1 MDYLSLLTNDEVNDL
16 CKVISGKIIKKF
28 FTENPNEFARIK
40 SGFRPSRIS
49 EDEAVSLV
57 IQNINKTF
65 LRRFIN
71 GQTESWLKQVKNNI
85 DFFKIK
91 GHVEEQAIAETLAD
105 SPFDSHIELY
115 FKLIGRSV
123 DKEYIDD
130 IKERILALK
139 NKKDETSSSDDT
151 EKVSSEQKISE
162 LEQKV
167 TELNL
172 QLTKLVAISE
182 HKENEY
188 AEKKQALEENNSKL
202 EKTLEELQQQFQDL
216 QYEKKKADEE
226 LFELH
231 IRAQYDD
238 TEDAIAA
245 CAHTEDYQYVSLCEV
260 VYSGYNNQKWLM
272 RLADI
277 KEGILETFNCQEDQP
292 KYFGNRNRLFLKDGP
307 TEVKTVG
314 VWKWNAGPNNSDPS
328 KDFVQISFNREIMPA
343 EVITIPNCE
352 SSEQLLNSLKAG
364 CTAEITAV
372 RTIFAACLSKGQYIG
387 FLCKKHDLEQDGSV
401 VKLKKDVITIPFYNF
416 EDKDVIQLSNGK
428 VYFKRINIGMPVE
441 VVKVKNSFE
450 IVKSVIMSRNSWAL
464 FKQSGKTRSEWR
476 IIKDF
481 LENMDTTTIVE
492 DIAQT
497 AKCDIVDAEKFL
509 DKFCEQAKEYI
520 EGVTIEDSLVAA
532 VVYANNEMMERCK
545 KLVTEDWN
553 REHQLE
559 IEKAQ
564 KNLQELEQQI
574 QSVKDKS
581 AREQQD
587 ADNQLAKTKKQQDL
601 LLTSLKKIEDDIAMK
616 EKLADEV
623 EKNVAEKIRQAQDN
637 ASQFIADFAFIS
649 QARATNSM
657 DRVIERKT
665 TNVFQIDYQSGKCLR
680 LNEDWESSNWEE
692 LLETI
697 AEALEDTGVNR
708 RYSKPLAAY
717 MYASFLADSP
727 LMIIGPSASNIVDA
741 FSGAMFGCTAG
752 ILECEESYNS
762 EVVKK
767 CYESGDRVVKI
778 INPFNHNWIARI
790 PDIVKHSD
798 IFFIAVYPYSEDVQI
813 EPKSMFNYML
823 PVFTE
828 IFIDKEPIRDIQG
841 GHLTNE
847 YENFQLVEPL
857 RLHTRI
863 LKNLH
868 ISLFTRNKI
877 QMLLSNLHGMLK
889 DESVDFDI
897 VFLLLPYA
905 YVTMQ
910 LPVLLDAIQSG
921 GKKMLSVSN
930 DLLNEIENLYGENNG

>member
-1 MDYLSLLTNDEVNDL
+1 MRA
-16 CKVISGKIIKKF
+16 
-28 FTENPNEFARIK
+28 AR
-40 SGFRPSRIS
+40 S
-49 EDEAVSLV
+49 
-57 IQNINKTF
+57 
-65 LRRFIN
+65 
-71 GQTESWLKQVKNNI
+71 
-85 DFFKIK
+85 
-91 GHVEEQAIAETLAD
+91 
-105 SPFDSHIELY
+105 
-115 FKLIGRSV
+115 
-123 DKEYIDD
+123 
-130 IKERILALK
+130 
-139 NKKDETSSSDDT
+139 
-151 EKVSSEQKISE
+151 
-162 LEQKV
+162 
-167 TELNL
+167 
-172 QLTKLVAISE
+172 
-182 HKENEY
+182 
-188 AEKKQALEENNSKL
+188 
-202 EKTLEELQQQFQDL
+202 
-216 QYEKKKADEE
+216 
-226 LFELH
+226 
-231 IRAQYDD
+231 
-238 TEDAIAA
+238 
-245 CAHTEDYQYVSLCEV
+245 
-260 VYSGYNNQKWLM
+260 
-272 RLADI
+272 
-277 KEGILETFNCQEDQP
+277 
-292 KYFGNRNRLFLKDGP
+292 
-307 TEVKTVG
+307 
-314 VWKWNAGPNNSDPS
+314 
-328 KDFVQISFNREIMPA
+328 
-343 EVITIPNCE
+343 
-352 SSEQLLNSLKAG
+352 
-364 CTAEITAV
+364 
-372 RTIFAACLSKGQYIG
+372 
-387 FLCKKHDLEQDGSV
+387 
-401 VKLKKDVITIPFYNF
+401 
-416 EDKDVIQLSNGK
+416 
-428 VYFKRINIGMPVE
+428 
-441 VVKVKNSFE
+441 
-450 IVKSVIMSRNSWAL
+450 
-464 FKQSGKTRSEWR
+464 
-476 IIKDF
+476 
-481 LENMDTTTIVE
+481 
-492 DIAQT
+492 
-497 AKCDIVDAEKFL
+497 
-509 DKFCEQAKEYI
+509 
-520 EGVTIEDSLVAA
+520 
-532 VVYANNEMMERCK
+532 
-545 KLVTEDWN
+545 
-553 REHQLE
+553 
-559 IEKAQ
+559 
-564 KNLQELEQQI
+564 
-574 QSVKDKS
+574 
-581 AREQQD
+581 
-587 ADNQLAKTKKQQDL
+587 
-601 LLTSLKKIEDDIAMK
+601 
-616 EKLADEV
+616 
-623 EKNVAEKIRQAQDN
+623 
-637 ASQFIADFAFIS
+637 S
-649 QARATNSM
+649 QARATNSV

-921 GKKMLSVSN
+921 SKKMLSVSN

>member
-1 MDYLSLLTNDEVNDL
+1 MNYLSLLTKEEVNAL
-16 CKVISGKIIKKF
+16 CGVISGKTIRKLFI
-28 FTENPNEFARIK
+28 ENPKEFGKIK
-40 SGFRPSRIS
+40 PGFRANKIS
-49 EDEAVSLV
+49 EDEAVSLAS
-57 IQNINKTF
+57 QNVNRSFLKFFLNKY
-65 LRRFIN
+65 
-71 GQTESWLKQVKNNI
+71 TEGLLEYGEHNISALKLQ
-85 DFFKIK
+85 

-105 SPFDSHIELY
+105 SPFNGHIELY
-115 FKLIGRSV
+115 FKLVGRSV

-139 NKKDETSSSDDT
+139 NKDETLSSNDT
-151 EKVSSEQKISE
+151 EKVSSKQKISE

-172 QLTKLVAISE
+172 QITDLVADSE

-188 AEKKQALEENNSKL
+188 AEKRQALEENNSKL
-202 EKTLEELQQQFQDL
+202 EKKLEELQQQFQNL
-216 QYEKKKADEE
+216 QSEKEKVDDE
-226 LFELH
+226 LFELR

-238 TEDAIAA
+238 TEDVFTA
-245 CAHTEDYQYVSLCEV
+245 CAHTVDYQYVSLCEV
-260 VYSGYNNQKWLM
+260 VYSEYNNQKWLM

-277 KEGILETFNCQEDQP
+277 KERVLETFNCQEDQP
-292 KYFGNRNRLFLKDGP
+292 KYFGNRSRLFLKDGP

-314 VWKWNAGPNNSDPS
+314 VWNWYAEPNNSDS
-328 KDFVQISFNREIMPA
+328 TKDFVHISFNREIMPV

-352 SSEQLLNSLKAG
+352 DSEQLLNSLKDG

-387 FLCKKHDLEQDGSV
+387 FLCKKHDLEQDGST

-428 VYFKRINIGMPVE
+428 VYFKRINIGMPME

-450 IVKSVIMSRNSWAL
+450 IVKSVIMSRNSWTL

-481 LENMDTTTIVE
+481 LENMDTMTIVE

-497 AKCDIVDAEKFL
+497 AKCDIVDAEKFF
-509 DKFCEQAKEYI
+509 DEFCEQAKEYI
-520 EGVTIEDSLVAA
+520 EGTTIEDSLIAA
-532 VVYANNEMMERCK
+532 VVYANSEMMERCK

-553 REHQLE
+553 SEHQLE

-564 KNLQELEQQI
+564 KDLQELEQQI

-581 AREQQD
+581 AKEQQD
-587 ADNQLAKTKKQQDL
+587 ADDQLAETKKQQNL
-601 LLTSLKKIEDDIAMK
+601 LLTSLKKIEDDIATK
-616 EKLADEV
+616 EKLADDV

-649 QARATNSM
+649 QARAINSA
-657 DRVIERKT
+657 DKVIERKT
-665 TNVFQIDYQSGKCLR
+665 TDVFQIDYQPGKCLQ

-697 AEALEDTGVNR
+697 AEALEDAGVAR

-717 MYASFLADSP
+717 MYAAFLTDSP

-752 ILECEESYNS
+752 ILECEENYNS
-762 EVVKK
+762 EMIQK

-798 IFFIAVYPYSEDVQI
+798 IFSLRFIHIQRMFRLNLKVCLVICFQYLQKYLLIRNRSEIYKV
-813 EPKSMFNYML
+813 
-823 PVFTE
+823 V
-828 IFIDKEPIRDIQG
+828 
-841 GHLTNE
+841 
-847 YENFQLVEPL
+847 V
-857 RLHTRI
+857 
-863 LKNLH
+863 
-868 ISLFTRNKI
+868 
-877 QMLLSNLHGMLK
+877 
-889 DESVDFDI
+889 
-897 VFLLLPYA
+897 
-905 YVTMQ
+905 
-910 LPVLLDAIQSG
+910 
-921 GKKMLSVSN
+921 
-930 DLLNEIENLYGENNG
+930 